1 MATDNPTA
9 GPRSFLAYRNF
20 RHLKIALLGLVAAT
34 GVYVYFEPVGVRN
47 GGTWV
52 GWGLGGLA
60 FLLMLWLLYFGVRK
74 RDYFSSSSSL
84 QGWLSAHVYLGLSLL
99 LLVPLHN
106 GFQFGWNFHNLA
118 FALLFLVVASGVV
131 GIVMYATVPS
141 QMTRNRR
148 GQRIDALFEQVADL
162 DTEISSV
169 ALGLPDFYAKAAE
182 LAINETRIGGS
193 WLRQFSAADPQC
205 GTARAIKQIQ
215 EHQAQLD
222 ESQSGSVARIVELLG
237 RKSALLQRIRLD
249 VRYQAFM
256 EVWLFFHIPLAV
268 ASVVA
273 VFTHIFI
280 VFYYW

>member
-1 MATDNPTA
+1 MATANPAA

-20 RHLKIALLGLVAAT
+20 RHLKVALLGLVAST
-34 GVYVYFEPVGVRN
+34 VVYWWYDPVGGRN

-60 FLLMLWLLYFGVRK
+60 FTLMLWLLYFGVRK

-84 QGWLSAHVYLGLSLL
+84 QGWLSAHVYLGLSLV

-118 FALLFLVVASGVV
+118 FALMFLVVVSGVV
-131 GIVMYATVPS
+131 GIVMYASVPG

-148 GQRIDALFEQVADL
+148 GQRIDSLFEQVAEL
-162 DTEISSV
+162 DSEISGV
-169 ALGLPDFYAKAAE
+169 ALALPDFYAKAAE
-182 LAINETRIGGS
+182 TAINGTKIGGG
-193 WLRQFSAADPQC
+193 WLRQFSAKDPNC
-205 GTARAIKQIQ
+205 GTARAIKLIQ
-215 EHQAQLD
+215 EHQEALD
-222 ESQSGSVARIVELLG
+222 ERQSSDVARVVELLG

-249 VRYQAFM
+249 VRYQALM

-268 ASVVA
+268 ASVIA
-273 VFTHIFI
+273 VFTHVFI

>member
-1 MATDNPTA
+1 MASANPAA

-20 RHLKIALLGLVAAT
+20 RHLKIALFGLVASTA
-34 GVYVYFEPVGVRN
+34 VYWWYEPIGGRN

-52 GWGLGGLA
+52 GWGLGTLA

-118 FALLFLVVASGVV
+118 FALLFFVVVSGIV
-131 GIVMYATVPS
+131 GIVMYASVPS

-148 GQRIDALFEQVADL
+148 GQKIDSLFEQIADL

-169 ALGLPDFYAKAAE
+169 ALGLPDFYARAAE
-182 LAINETRIGGS
+182 IAINQTRIGGS
-193 WLRQFSAADPQC
+193 WMRQFAASDPTC
-205 GTARAIKQIQ
+205 GTARAIKLIQ
-215 EHQAQLD
+215 EHQTSLD

-237 RKSALLQRIRLD
+237 RKSALLQRVRLD
-249 VRYQAFM
+249 VRYQALM
-256 EVWLFFHIPLAV
+256 EVWLFFHVPLAV
-268 ASVVA
+268 AAVVA

>member
-1 MATDNPTA
+1 MATANPAA

-20 RHLKIALLGLVAAT
+20 RHLKLAIFGLIASTV
-34 GVYVYFEPVGVRN
+34 VYWWYDPVGGRN

-60 FLLMLWLLYFGVRK
+60 FGLMLWLLYFGVRK

-84 QGWLSAHVYLGLSLL
+84 QGWLSAHVYLGLSLV

-118 FALLFLVVASGVV
+118 FALMFLVVVSGVV
-131 GIVMYATVPS
+131 GIVMYASVPS

-148 GQRIDALFEQVADL
+148 GQRIDALFEQVAEL
-162 DTEISSV
+162 DTEISGV

-182 LAINETRIGGS
+182 VAVDGTRIGGG
-193 WLRQFSAADPQC
+193 WIRQFSAKDPHC
-205 GTARAIKQIQ
+205 GTARSIKMIQ
-215 EHQAQLD
+215 EHQEALD
-222 ESQSGSVARIVELLG
+222 ESQSADVARIVELLG

-249 VRYQAFM
+249 VRYQALM

-273 VFTHIFI
+273 VFTHVFI

>member
-1 MATDNPTA
+1 MAAANPTA
-9 GPRSFLAYRNF
+9 GPRSFLTYRSF
-20 RHLKIALLGLVAAT
+20 RHLKLMLIGVGLSA
-34 GVYVYFEPVGVRN
+34 GVYWWYDPIGGRN

-52 GWGLGGLA
+52 GWGLGSAA

-118 FALLFLVVASGVV
+118 FVLLIFVVVSGIV
-131 GIVMYATVPS
+131 GVVMYARVPS
-141 QMTRNRR
+141 AMTRNRR
-148 GQRIDALFEQVADL
+148 GQKVDSLFEQVADL
-162 DTEISSV
+162 DSEISSV

-182 LAINETRIGGS
+182 IAINQTTIGGG
-193 WLRQFSAADPQC
+193 WIRQFSARDPQC
-205 GTARAIKQIQ
+205 GTARAIRLIQ
-215 EHQAQLD
+215 EHQEALAD
-222 ESQSGSVARIVELLG
+222 TERGNVARVVELLG

-249 VRYQAFM
+249 VRFRALM